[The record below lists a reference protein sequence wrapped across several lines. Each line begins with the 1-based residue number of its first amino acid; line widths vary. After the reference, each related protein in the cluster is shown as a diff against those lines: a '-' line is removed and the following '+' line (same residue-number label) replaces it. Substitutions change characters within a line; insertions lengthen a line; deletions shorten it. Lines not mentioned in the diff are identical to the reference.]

1 MKKAILLSLLSSF
14 TCIKVNAQ
22 QLTPLRTGKHKLS
35 LQWISW
41 EEMGTATIGAADKN
55 GTRKIKGAQH
65 SKTNTDYLEIEGTL
79 RESTGRELIFEG
91 KILIQA
97 ADINKGELCRREGT
111 YHFKVTGKRKY
122 WRLQEMENCE
132 GNNVTDYVDIYF

>member
-1 MKKAILLSLLSSF
+1 MCLLCCF
-14 TCIKVNAQ
+14 TGNQVKAQ
-22 QLTPLRTGKHKLS
+22 QVAGLRTGTHKLS

-41 EEMGTATIGAADKN
+41 EEMGTVTIGASDKK
-55 GTRKIKGAQH
+55 GTRKINGAQH

-79 RESTGRELIFEG
+79 RESSARELIFEG
-91 KILIQA
+91 KILVKV

-111 YHFKVTGKRKY
+111 YHFKATGKRKY

-132 GNNVTDYVDIYF
+132 GNKVTDYVDIYF